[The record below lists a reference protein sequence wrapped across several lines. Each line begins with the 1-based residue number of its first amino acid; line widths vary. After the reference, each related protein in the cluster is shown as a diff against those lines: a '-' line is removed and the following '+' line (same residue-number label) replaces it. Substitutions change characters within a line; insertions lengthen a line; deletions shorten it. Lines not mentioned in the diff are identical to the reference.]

1 MADRYG
7 FILLKRREEN
17 IMANFCTKC
26 GRKLINGQ
34 PCICTQQ
41 NAEDTQENAYQS
53 ETAQAEADKLMEE
66 NNLSKEEFLYT
77 SIRDDQTSKHRFCIF
92 CRR

>member
-53 ETAQAEADKLMEE
+53 ETA
-66 NNLSKEEFLYT
+66 
-77 SIRDDQTSKHRFCIF
+77 
-92 CRR
+92 